1 MAHQYATA
9 AELAV
14 LGLPAAALVNIPIG
28 TQDEHL
34 EKASGLLDS
43 YLRAQH
49 TLPLALPYPDE
60 IVRACVV
67 ITAYDLIQFRGYNPD
82 EYDANFRLRYEDT
95 IRWCEQL
102 AAGTVSLDQ
111 TADATGTVNE
121 GRPRV
126 QTGGANVAGGTGT
139 AGASRGW

>member
-1 MAHQYATA
+1 MAQYATA
-9 AELAV
+9 ADLAV
-14 LGLPAAALVNIPIG
+14 LGLPAAALVNIPVA
-28 TQDEHL
+28 TQDDHL
-34 EKASGLLDS
+34 EKASGLIDS

-49 TLPLALPYPDE
+49 TLPLAQPYPDE
-60 IVRACVV
+60 VVRACIV

-102 AAGTVSLDQ
+102 AAGTVSLSQ

-126 QTGGANVAGGTGT
+126 ATAGANVLNGTGT
-139 AGASRGW
+139 PDTLRGW

>member
-1 MAHQYATA
+1 MAQYATA
-9 AELAV
+9 ADLAV
-14 LGLPAAALVNIPIG
+14 LGLPAAALVNIPVA
-28 TQDEHL
+28 TQDDHL
-34 EKASGLLDS
+34 EKASGLIDS

-49 TLPLALPYPDE
+49 TLPLAQPYPDE
-60 IVRACVV
+60 VVRACIV

-102 AAGTVSLDQ
+102 ASGTVALSQ

-126 QTGGANVAGGTGT
+126 ATAGANVLNGTGT
-139 AGASRGW
+139 PNTLRGW

>member
-1 MAHQYATA
+1 MAQYATA
-9 AELAV
+9 ADLAV
-14 LGLPAAALVNIPIG
+14 LGLPAAALVNIPAA
-28 TQDEHL
+28 TQDDHL
-34 EKASGLLDS
+34 EKASGLIDS

-49 TLPLALPYPDE
+49 TLPLAVPYPDE
-60 IVRACVV
+60 VVRACVV

-102 AAGTVSLDQ
+102 AAGTVSLSQ

-126 QTGGANVAGGTGT
+126 ITAGANVLNGTGT
-139 AGASRGW
+139 PNTLRGW